1 LGTSTDTDKKRLEEA
16 FYICQQCGMCT
27 SACGSSQV
35 SDYNAR
41 KLVRAV
47 QLEMAD
53 EKEFLQKIPWLC
65 SQCGRC
71 HEVCGA
77 GLDIPKLVLGLR
89 QKAYKAGYAP
99 QSILNLQKNI
109 LETATPFKSGN
120 RTKTSWLKDAPAP
133 REDAETIF
141 FTGCAGPLMA
151 PNISKAMAEVLT
163 KVAGGYRLL
172 KDELCC
178 GEPLIVVGLL
188 EDAKANAEK
197 LVKAIKDS
205 GAKRVVTACA
215 GCYNALTNLYPNVL
229 GVKPPEG
236 VEIQHF
242 AQFIAKKKD
251 LKLRLEKSMTAT
263 YHDPCSLG
271 RHSKVYDPPREV
283 LRSIEGLKLVEMSP
297 NRDRALCCGG
307 GGGLWS
313 VDPNMAMEVAA
324 SKFQRSVLPSK
335 AEVLV
340 SGCPTCFINFRFTFL
355 KRKLQV
361 QVMDLAEIVNMA
373 LPK

>member
-1 LGTSTDTDKKRLEEA
+1 
-16 FYICQQCGMCT
+16 MCT

-47 QLEMAD
+47 QLDMAD
-53 EKEFLQKIPWLC
+53 EREFLEKMPWLC

-77 GLDIPKLVLGLR
+77 GLDIPKLVLELR
-89 QKAYKAGYAP
+89 RKAYKQGLAP
-99 QSILNLQKNI
+99 EPILTLRKNI
-109 LETATPFKSGN
+109 LESATPFKSGN
-120 RTKTSWLKDAPAP
+120 RTKTSWLKDAPPP
-133 REDAETIF
+133 RGGAETLF

-163 KVAGGYRLL
+163 KVAGGYRVLM
-172 KDELCC
+172 DEPCC
-178 GEPLIVVGLL
+178 GEPMIVVGLL
-188 EDAKANAEK
+188 DDSRANAEK

-229 GVKPPEG
+229 GIKPPEG

-242 AQFIAKKKD
+242 AQFIAGKKD
-251 LKLRLEKSMTAT
+251 LKLKLDRPMTVS

-283 LRSIEGLKLVEMSP
+283 LKSI
-297 NRDRALCCGG
+297 
-307 GGGLWS
+307 GGLTKCGS
-313 VDPNMAMEVAA
+313 T
-324 SKFQRSVLPSK
+324 SIFPSPGHPPITS
-335 AEVLV
+335 L
-340 SGCPTCFINFRFTFL
+340 
-355 KRKLQV
+355 
-361 QVMDLAEIVNMA
+361 
-373 LPK
+373 